1 MKRNSAA
8 FGLIIGLFFPIVG
21 FAVAYLIKYRG
32 MALSDLITAM
42 TINHSDAATML
53 TYSIVANLVPFSYFI
68 TKKRD
73 LTGRGIFIGTMLYVV
88 IIVLLRFVWN

>member
-32 MALSDLITAM
+32 MALGDLFTAL

-53 TYSIVANLVPFSYFI
+53 TYSILANLIPFSYF
-68 TKKRD
+68 TSKRRD
-73 LTGRGIFIGTMLYVV
+73 LTSRGIFIGTMLYVV
-88 IIVLLRFVWN
+88 LIVLLRFVWN